1 MDVQSSYNKYWASW
15 HESERKFYKNLKP
28 TALELEQKALR
39 TRLDHANILKEQ
51 GNLFFKQQNY
61 VKAGEFYLS
70 AIEQVPE
77 SSYNNYLKEDY
88 LKFKLT
94 IMTNLSMCFLKN
106 KQYNLAQIQSKEG
119 LKQFPLNV
127 KLRYILGCALGES
140 EDLESS
146 LQVLKDAKDLD
157 PSNREIREKIETYTK
172 KLSDYKSKMKEMFGG
187 KLKKPETQIEK
198 PPEIIENK
206 EKLENAQKPEK
217 NPENSS
223 IIPKILIGAGLLT
236 LGFFLGKKFISHS

>member
-1 MDVQSSYNKYWASW
+1 MDVQSSYNNYWASW
-15 HESERKFYKNLKP
+15 HESERRFYKNLRP
-28 TALELEQKALR
+28 TALELEQKTLKS
-39 TRLDHANILKEQ
+39 RLDQANTLKEQ
-51 GNLFFKQQNY
+51 GNQFFKQQNY
-61 VKAGEFYLS
+61 VKAGELYLS

-77 SSYNNYLKEDY
+77 SSYSTYLKEDY
-88 LKFKLT
+88 LKLKLT

-119 LKQFPLNV
+119 LKQFPFNV

-146 LQVLKDAKDLD
+146 LQVLKDAKDLE
-157 PSNREIREKIETYTK
+157 PNNREIREKIEIYTK
-172 KLSDYKSKMKEMFGG
+172 KLTEYKAKMKEMFGG
-187 KLKKPETQIEK
+187 KLKKPEVQ
-198 PPEIIENK
+198 PEI
-206 EKLENAQKPEK
+206 QKIPETTQNLQIPEK

-223 IIPKILIGAGLLT
+223 ILPKLLIGAGILT